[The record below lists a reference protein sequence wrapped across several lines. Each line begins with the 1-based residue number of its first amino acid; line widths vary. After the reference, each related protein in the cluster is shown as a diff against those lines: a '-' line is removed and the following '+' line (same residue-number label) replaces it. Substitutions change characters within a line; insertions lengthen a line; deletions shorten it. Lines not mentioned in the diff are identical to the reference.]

1 MEERRWHKA
10 YDEGVPPSL
19 MYEELTLP
27 EMLDS
32 AAARFGHRPA
42 ITFQNATLTY
52 SQLKNEVDRLATALA
67 ALGVAKGTR
76 VAIQAP
82 NLPQTV
88 IAIFATLRAGGI
100 TVLTNPLYTGPEIE
114 HQWNDAGATVAI
126 LMDFLYAG
134 RVKQI
139 RSKVGIEHYIVAS
152 IPEYLGFPL
161 NILAPWKLKKA
172 SPPMIAKVPEAP
184 NVHHFRKLIR
194 RTSPNPP
201 KLEMGMD
208 DVAMLQY
215 TGGTTGVS
223 KGAMLT
229 HRNMSFNTQQ
239 TARWATGIEEGKDTW
254 LGCLPYFHIYGVT
267 ISMLTP
273 VYMGGHIVL
282 IPNPRDVGAMIKN
295 ILKHRVTLMPA
306 VPAMYNAINQ
316 YPGVDKLDL
325 SSIKICN
332 SGSAPLPVEV
342 LQRFEDLTGAKIS
355 EGFGLTETSPLTHC
369 NPVYGMRKN
378 GSVGVPVPDT
388 DARIVDIEDGV
399 TEMPIGVEGELLI
412 RGPQVMK
419 GYWNRPEAT
428 DEMIKDGW
436 LYTGDLA
443 TMDEDGYFRIV
454 GRKKDMILC
463 SGYNVYPDEVD
474 RVLMGHPAVLEAAT
488 IGVPDERRGETVK
501 SFIVLKPGAK
511 VTAEDLIAYCREHLA
526 AYKIP
531 RLVEFRDSLPKSTV
545 LKILRRELRDEEM
558 AKLQTT
564 G

>member
-19 MYEELTLP
+19 TYEELTLP
-27 EMLDS
+27 DMLDR

-52 SQLKNEVDRLATALA
+52 SRFKNEVDRLATALA

-139 RSKVGIEHYIVAS
+139 SSKVGIEHYIVAS

-161 NILAPWKLKKA
+161 NILAPLKLKKT

-254 LGCLPYFHIYGVT
+254 LGCMPYFHIYGVT

-369 NPVYGMRKN
+369 NPVYGMRKT
-378 GSVGVPVPDT
+378 GTVGVPVSDT
-388 DARIVDIEDGV
+388 DAKIVDIEDGL

-501 SFIVLKPGAK
+501 SFIVLKPDAK
-511 VTAEDLIAYCREHLA
+511 VTSEDLVAYCREHLA

-531 RLVEFRDSLPKSTV
+531 RFVEFRDSLPKSTV

>member
-10 YDEGVPPSL
+10 YDEGVPPSII
-19 MYEELTLP
+19 YEELTLP

-139 RSKVGIEHYIVAS
+139 RGKVGIEHYIIAS

-201 KLEMGMD
+201 KLEVGMD

-254 LGCLPYFHIYGVT
+254 LGCMPYFHIYGVT

-369 NPVYGMRKN
+369 NPVYGMRKT
-378 GSVGVPVPDT
+378 GSVGVPVSDT
-388 DARIVDIEDGV
+388 DAKLVDIEDGL

>member
-1 MEERRWHKA
+1 M
-10 YDEGVPPSL
+10 
-19 MYEELTLP
+19 
-27 EMLDS
+27 
-32 AAARFGHRPA
+32 
-42 ITFQNATLTY
+42 
-52 SQLKNEVDRLATALA
+52 ATALA

-139 RSKVGIEHYIVAS
+139 RGKVGIEHYIVAS

-161 NILAPWKLKKA
+161 NILAPFKLKKA

-254 LGCLPYFHIYGVT
+254 LGCMPYFHIYGVT

-369 NPVYGMRKN
+369 NPVYGMRKK
-378 GSVGVPVPDT
+378 GSVGVPVSDT
-388 DARIVDIEDGV
+388 DAKLVDIEDGV

-474 RVLMGHPAVLEAAT
+474 RVLMGHPDVLEAAT

>member
-19 MYEELTLP
+19 AYEELTLP
-27 EMLDS
+27 EMLDR

-52 SQLKNEVDRLATALA
+52 SRFKNEVDRLATALA

-126 LMDFLYAG
+126 LMDYLYAG

-139 RSKVGIEHYIVAS
+139 RGKVGIEHYIVAS

-254 LGCLPYFHIYGVT
+254 LGCMPYFHIYGVT

-325 SSIKICN
+325 SSIKVCN

-369 NPVYGMRKN
+369 NPVYGMRKT
-378 GSVGVPVPDT
+378 GSVGVPVSDT
-388 DARIVDIEDGV
+388 DAKLVDIEDGV
-399 TEMPIGVEGELLI
+399 TEIPIGVEGELLI

-474 RVLMGHPAVLEAAT
+474 RALMGHPDVLEAAT

-511 VTAEDLIAYCREHLA
+511 VTAEDLVAYCRERLA

-531 RLVEFRDSLPKSTV
+531 RSVEFRDSLPKSTV